1 MCLSDEARSWV
12 ESIEKSN
19 TPSSVEN
26 ELLLAPRIFGFAL
39 NRKEWGQF
47 WLHNIEVVNKSEVA
61 GRESR
66 VKDLILPAGMN
77 ENEEQHI
84 YAMVNNH
91 SRAMARPRSQ
101 RLTDVIGGKGE
112 SLVLLFHGMCID
124 EE

>member
-1 MCLSDEARSWV
+1 
-12 ESIEKSN
+12 
-19 TPSSVEN
+19 
-26 ELLLAPRIFGFAL
+26 L

-47 WLHNIEVVNKSEVA
+47 WLHNIEVVNKSEGA
-61 GRESR
+61 GRQSR

-77 ENEEQHI
+77 EVEERHV

-91 SRAMARPRSQ
+91 SRAMTRPRSQ

-112 SLVLLFHGMCID
+112 SLIFLFHGMCVC